1 MLILASVL
9 VLWGSQ
15 PAQSQEGSDEDVP
28 TNDSLGDDGDGQ
40 AEVIDTLGLA
50 TASPRELAALRAA
63 AHPKPDLDPWRNGSS
78 AVDGWKL
85 AATANLAAQSV
96 ELRRLEVE
104 SQAARARVEV
114 SIRSHASTVN
124 RDEVIETRLTALIVD
139 SFMNSEAD
147 ALDKL
152 NGQNATLYVAV
163 PTEAATETLTALKVR
178 SGAAIKQSAN
188 VALERSATAARTQA
202 STASQ
207 IGTVEEAASLDRSA
221 QIFGMDHVSELRR
234 REARTL
240 QVSGEAPSVVPVGTF
255 MVSPTIADS
264 LRAMLAAAAAAGTN
278 VEVVEAPIGG
288 ADPDLDEEPPAPPEP
303 IILQGW
309 GYRSTE
315 EQIDLRI
322 SHCGPSAYD
331 IFDGPS
337 PACAPPTARPLH
349 SEHEKGLALDI
360 TENGAIL
367 NSASPGYAWLQA
379 NAATYGFFN
388 LPSEPWHWSTT
399 GH

>member
-1 MLILASVL
+1 ML

-15 PAQSQEGSDEDVP
+15 PALSQEGNDEAVP
-28 TNDSLGDDGDGQ
+28 TNDSLGGDGGNGQ
-40 AEVIDTLGLA
+40 AEAIDTLGLA
-50 TASPRELAALRAA
+50 TASPSELAALRAA
-63 AHPKPDLDPWRNGSS
+63 AHPKPDLDPWRNGTS

-85 AATANLAAQSV
+85 AASANLAAQTV

-104 SQAARARVEV
+104 TQAARARVEV

-152 NGQNATLYVAV
+152 NGQNATLYVAE
-163 PTEAATETLTALKVR
+163 PIEAATETLTALKVR
-178 SGAAIKQSAN
+178 SSAAIKQSAKLA
-188 VALERSATAARTQA
+188 VERSATAADTQA
-202 STASQ
+202 LAVSQ
-207 IGTVEEAASLDRSA
+207 LETVDEATSLDRSA

-240 QVSGEAPSVVPVGTF
+240 QVSGEAPEVVPVGTF
-255 MVSPTIADS
+255 MVSPTIAAS

-278 VEVVEAPIGG
+278 VEVVEEAPSIDG
-288 ADPDLDEEPPAPPEP
+288 ADLELVAEPQAPPQP
-303 IILQGW
+303 IILEGW

-315 EQIDLRI
+315 EQIDLRM
-322 SHCGPSAYD
+322 SHCGPSAFD

-337 PACAPPTARPLH
+337 PACQPPTARPLH
-349 SEHEKGLALDI
+349 SEHEKGLAVDI

-367 NSASPGYAWLQA
+367 NSTSPGFAWLQA